1 MLSRQGKTFHGIL
14 NNRESAATQQG
25 PIPKSDWNPE
35 RSWRGVAISVGTFS
49 INLKRIDASRQIP
62 LIGSRDPRR
71 ILSGFYQDSL
81 LIKSPKTL
89 LILSGRRHLGRH
101 LGRRRSNF
109 RSITA
114 EGFLQS
120 TREISRPYCSQQD
133 RCLFDVDERLC
144 SERMCSERLC
154 PICRRLPSNLFSF
167 IHFFPQYSGH
177 LGVGFVC

>member
-1 MLSRQGKTFHGIL
+1 MAHFEWTTTSST
-14 NNRESAATQQG
+14 S
-25 PIPKSDWNPE
+25 
-35 RSWRGVAISVGTFS
+35 
-49 INLKRIDASRQIP
+49 IP

-81 LIKSPKTL
+81 LIKSPKKL

-114 EGFLQS
+114 EDFLQS

-144 SERMCSERLC
+144 SERMCSERSACAQSAVDC
-154 PICRRLPSNLFSF
+154 PQISFLSFTFSLNIRVIWALALFVSLSSLLSLN
-167 IHFFPQYSGH
+167 Y
-177 LGVGFVC
+177 L